1 MSRIRLITDSA
12 CDLPQDIVTSL
23 DIDVVSLSIRFGDEE
38 FVDRV
43 DLSPAQFWARCASSK
58 VLPETSAPSPGAFHD
73 AYERARSLGY
83 DGALVVTLSAALSA
97 TNQSATLA
105 ATQTP
110 DFAVRVVDSQA
121 VSMALGLMVLD
132 LAESARGG
140 TSLEELETLA
150 LSLRERVGVCGTLDT
165 LEHLVKGGRV
175 GGARALLGQVL
186 AIKPLLELKDGVVAE
201 AGRQRTRARALSAI
215 IDVARQNAPLERLA
229 IVHGDAPDVSSV
241 VSLAASIPLEHPVI
255 VTDMGPVV
263 GTHGGPRI
271 VALCWISSSPTPL
284 HS

>member
-12 CDLPQDIVTSL
+12 CDLPQDIVAAL
-23 DIDVVSLSIRFGDEE
+23 DIDVVSLSIRFGDDE

-58 VLPETSAPSPGAFHD
+58 VLPETAAPAPGAFHD
-73 AYERARSLGY
+73 AYERARGAGY

-105 ATQTP
+105 ASQTP

-132 LAESARGG
+132 LAETARGG
-140 TSLEELETLA
+140 SSLDELEARA
-150 LSLRERVGVCGTLDT
+150 LDLRGRVGVCGTLDT

-201 AGRQRTRARALSAI
+201 AGRQRTRARALAAI
-215 IDVARQNAPLERLA
+215 VEVARQHAPLERLA
-229 IVHGDAPDVSSV
+229 IVHGDAPDVASV
-241 VSLAASIPLEHPVI
+241 VSLAASIPLVHPVI

-271 VALCWISSSPTPL
+271 VALCWISGSPAPL